1 MSHAVTPGEPCQPC
15 YDTSHADMA
24 RLLRHRPLQVYRT
37 CLKLIP
43 HQQFTFAKMWVLA
56 AQLEVR
62 QRRLDAARKILGMA
76 IGLAPKDKIFKS
88 YIEMEF
94 TMGEGAAAAAGLPP
108 AACCCWA
115 CCWVCALLAAQTAQA
130 LHAKDHH
137 KPCTAHST

>member
-1 MSHAVTPGEPCQPC
+1 VF
-15 YDTSHADMA
+15 
-24 RLLRHRPLQVYRT
+24 RT

-43 HQQFTFAKMWVLA
+43 HQQFTFAKIWVLA

-94 TMGEGAAAAAGLPP
+94 TMGGGLLLWGHSQ
-108 AACCCWA
+108 CWA
-115 CCWVCALLAAQTAQA
+115 W
-130 LHAKDHH
+130 
-137 KPCTAHST
+137 